1 LLLAR
6 PTLARPAQR
15 VPPALP
21 LPPSRGAEPQR
32 SGQHRMEGAGGRQP
46 IFTRQAMRSAH
57 RRSRGIPRLLN
68 TICDRAL
75 LGAYATGQTR
85 VKVAVVRRA
94 AKEVLGRR
102 RNQRWIGATAAAVL
116 LAVVSSTLIATGGL
130 RSLTARALARADQ
143 PSSRPVEAAAPAVVE
158 ERKLAEPTLAT
169 ILSDPSVVA
178 DRVSAFVNLYALWGL
193 DAKGVNAE
201 GGCDL
206 GRVAGL

>member
-46 IFTRQAMRSAH
+46 IFTRQAMRAAH
-57 RRSRGIPRLLN
+57 RLSRGIPRLLN

-85 VKVAVVRRA
+85 VKESVVRKA
-94 AKEVLGRR
+94 AKEVLGARR
-102 RNQRWIGATAAAVL
+102 RRRWVTATAAAAL
-116 LAVVSSTLIATGGL
+116 LVVVASTIALVATGG
-130 RSLTARALARADQ
+130 APLARA
-143 PSSRPVEAAAPAVVE
+143 RA
-158 ERKLAEPTLAT
+158 
-169 ILSDPSVVA
+169 
-178 DRVSAFVNLYALWGL
+178 
-193 DAKGVNAE
+193 
-201 GGCDL
+201 
-206 GRVAGL
+206 